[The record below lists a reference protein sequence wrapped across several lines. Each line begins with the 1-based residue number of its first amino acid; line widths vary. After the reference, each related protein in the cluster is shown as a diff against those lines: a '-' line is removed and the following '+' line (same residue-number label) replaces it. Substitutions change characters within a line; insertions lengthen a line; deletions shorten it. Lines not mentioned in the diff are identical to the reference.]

1 MRLLLAEDEHALS
14 KALKTILERNNYS
27 VDAVYDGQEALE
39 YLQADNYDG
48 VILDI
53 NDITVSGG
61 TFDIK
66 SGDDAI
72 HSDTNVNIQ
81 NGDFT
86 ISYCYEGIEG
96 NSITID
102 NGSFNITAVDDGINA
117 AGDDK
122 SDIFITI
129 NGGTFVIVSS
139 GDCIDSNNS
148 LTLNGGSLNLTCNGN
163 GNTALDCD
171 GSYSNN
177 GADVTTNDGSE
188 NNPGQMGGQG
198 GFGGKGG
205 MGFRGMN

>member
-1 MRLLLAEDEHALS
+1 MRLLLAEDERALS

-27 VDAVYDGQEALE
+27 VDAFYDGQEALE
-39 YLQADNYDG
+39 YLQADNYGG